1 MESKIR
7 KLQNRKKPRYSFI
20 IITFILLSAL
30 QVWMLKS
37 FYKEIKFE
45 LPKVLFKPESN
56 FPISEITVGKKT
68 ASVDINKISN
78 PSNQNESQNLSSTQ
92 INNTSNT
99 INATENSTENTENN
113 IAAATNDTTQATNS
127 NGNSSFEL
135 SDIQKKIVLRLM
147 KLPNEDIVYKY
158 QVYPETGYP
167 NDKYW
172 ISTDVVSVVL
182 RDCGYDLMELI
193 YKDMSDHI
201 DAYPMDKKG
210 TKKPDKLNDFRVV
223 YFQQKFFQRNALELP
238 TEFKPD
244 DPANLLQ
251 WQPGDIVYFQI
262 DEANPG
268 KDVAGMVSNHKSDK
282 GIPLIIMI
290 TSDLG
295 KISEVDALSTLKVSG
310 HYRYPYPELSK

>member
-1 MESKIR
+1 MEAKIR
-7 KLQNRKKPRYSFI
+7 KMKNKRGVRYNI
-20 IITFILLSAL
+20 IIVLFIAAAAL
-30 QVWMLKS
+30 QIWTLKT

-45 LPKVLFKPESN
+45 LPKELFKSSVKW
-56 FPISEITVGKKT
+56 PISEITAGRKT
-68 ASVDINKISN
+68 ASVDIEAANASE
-78 PSNQNESQNLSSTQ
+78 NQNGSQNSSSQ
-92 INNTSNT
+92 ASNT
-99 INATENSTENTENN
+99 DNSN
-113 IAAATNDTTQATNS
+113 IATAEDSTTQTTLASDNA
-127 NGNSSFEL
+127 FEL

-147 KLPNEDIVYKY
+147 KLPEEDIIYQY

-167 NDKYW
+167 NDKNW

-210 TKKPDKLNDFRVV
+210 SKTPDKKSDFRIV

-238 TEFKPD
+238 IEFNAD

-262 DEANPG
+262 DAENPG
-268 KDVAGMVSNHKSDK
+268 KDVAGMISNHKSDK
-282 GIPLIIMI
+282 GIPMVIMI
-290 TSDLG
+290 TKELG
-295 KISEVDALSTLKVSG
+295 KVSETDALSTLNISG
-310 HYRYPYPELSK
+310 HFRYPYPELNQ